1 MSNIIINHE
10 YLLRIAYY
18 SSSHYPQE
26 ALTAELFN
34 ETFGSAMG
42 AHYFEKWQSLYKGD
56 ILKMV
61 AYFGRDT
68 TDGQRF
74 SEMLAKQIEKYET
87 RIGK

>member
-1 MSNIIINHE
+1 MSNISIDHN

-26 ALTAELFN
+26 GLTEELFN
-34 ETFGSAMG
+34 ETFGPTMG
-42 AHYFEKWQSLYKGD
+42 AHYFSKWEHLYKRD

-68 TDGQRF
+68 DEGQKF
-74 SEMLAKQIEKYET
+74 TNLLADKVEQYET
-87 RIGK
+87 RIGR

>member
-1 MSNIIINHE
+1 MSAIIINHE

-26 ALTAELFN
+26 ALTAELFH
-34 ETFGSAMG
+34 ETVGGVMG
-42 AHYFEKWQSLYKGD
+42 AHYFSKWEHLYKRD

-68 TDGQRF
+68 TDGQKF
-74 SEMLAKQIEKYET
+74 SDMLAKQIEKYET
-87 RIGK
+87 RKGR